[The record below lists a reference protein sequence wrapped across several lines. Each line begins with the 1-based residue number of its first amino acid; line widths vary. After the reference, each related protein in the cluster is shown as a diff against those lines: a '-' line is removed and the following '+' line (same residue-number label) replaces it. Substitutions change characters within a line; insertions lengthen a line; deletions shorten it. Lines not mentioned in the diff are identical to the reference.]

1 MKRETQ
7 IVPLPSNL
15 FNTPSRASLLHKL
28 VISHL
33 ASLRTGN
40 AATKNRSE
48 VNYSGKKIRP
58 QKGTGKARLGSRGSP
73 MLTGGGVSHGPRR
86 KGPEGWTRKVNRREE
101 RLGLRVALSDKWRAG
116 DLIVVKRIGID
127 GVSTRNLKSRI
138 DSRGWSEALFIFASQ
153 RSADE
158 IKDKLFFQLAS
169 QNLSGVMMVEDLKE
183 LGVWGVV
190 KSRKVVIELGAVD
203 ELIARLDPETI
214 YDEDDDQ
221 EWESEE
227 GEKEM
232 EEEEMAKELEA
243 ALIQAGVEQKGI
255 SI

>member
-1 MKRETQ
+1 
-7 IVPLPSNL
+7 
-15 FNTPSRASLLHKL
+15 
-28 VISHL
+28 
-33 ASLRTGN
+33 
-40 AATKNRSE
+40 
-48 VNYSGKKIRP
+48 
-58 QKGTGKARLGSRGSP
+58 

-101 RLGLRVALSDKWRAG
+101 RLGLKVALSDKWRSG
-116 DLIVVKRIGID
+116 DLIVVERIGID

-153 RSADE
+153 RSVE
-158 IKDKLFFQLAS
+158 EMKEKRFFRLAS

-214 YDEDDDQ
+214 YDEDDEDE

-243 ALIQAGVEQKGI
+243 ALIQAGVEQKSI